1 MTAVAKCCKEQLL
14 QDAKGMLL
22 VALNLEHEPHMKLQ
36 GMSQFRAAWKTELRA
51 ISPNSNHSSEA
62 QSLGSVSAAAENE
75 TQSTTG
81 RHCCQIT
88 SQISIAG
95 ERGEH
100 CWPLQLPCGKGELL
114 QKVFVLLPLR
124 DEAMDSAAPLEL
136 RPTSPAEPEL
146 LSPHSGQ
153 AALSQ
158 ECGLRF
164 DITTVFTARKN
175 TRQFCVEPLLSGHPA
190 PSSLTGAL
198 KCPPFLATVWIR
210 RRPLEGNKMGN

>member
-1 MTAVAKCCKEQLL
+1 MQFSCSLGVGCCLLLSVFVNLGGVLLVSGNNRLCKEGDQLLSRGPNQLSMPSECMWKCTLQTYQWMVSRRDRVTVRLQTAV
-14 QDAKGMLL
+14 
-22 VALNLEHEPHMKLQ
+22 
-36 GMSQFRAAWKTELRA
+36 T
-51 ISPNSNHSSEA
+51 
-62 QSLGSVSAAAENE
+62 
-75 TQSTTG
+75 
-81 RHCCQIT
+81 
-88 SQISIAG
+88 G

-136 RPTSPAEPEL
+136 RTTSPAEPEL

-153 AALSQ
+153 TALSQ

-164 DITTVFTARKN
+164 DITTVFTATKN
-175 TRQFCVEPLLSGHPA
+175 TLQFCVEPLLSGHPA